1 MLWCFAVFSRGFP
14 GKHKHTK
21 HQISQAQLKA
31 EKETSAKALAECEK
45 LKAQVRP
52 KLDDELIVG
61 SSKMNVEEYL
71 LVKSVS
77 GKELAIYQWLFGMA
91 IFWGEIWFS
100 LRGKKTSNLPGLICI
115 PHLLSDSESILVV
128 TIAWGII
135 WRHFVEARPL
145 RMPIAPSRRKSNAKR
160 CRRTMQI
167 EGGWRQW
174 NLHIFPSEVLILV
187 LGTTKMQAIQD

>member
-14 GKHKHTK
+14 GKHAHTK

-61 SSKMNVEEYL
+61 SSKMHVEEYL

-77 GKELAIYQWLFGMA
+77 GKELSKYQWLFGMA
-91 IFWGEIWFS
+91 I
-100 LRGKKTSNLPGLICI
+100 
-115 PHLLSDSESILVV
+115 V
-128 TIAWGII
+128 
-135 WRHFVEARPL
+135 
-145 RMPIAPSRRKSNAKR
+145 
-160 CRRTMQI
+160 
-167 EGGWRQW
+167 
-174 NLHIFPSEVLILV
+174 
-187 LGTTKMQAIQD
+187 